1 MEPVVLSF
9 YYRRAAERAFVAG
22 ASWPATLL
30 NMLYFVGVVSASR
43 TCPVCPPMSA
53 MSGSP
58 LGGDGGSGE
67 TFRAPAGQGNFPT
80 PATPAGIMPFC
91 RGGAG
96 MNTPRLNRQGLA
108 PVTTKST
115 RRLPHWAAHQPLVPV
130 RDGQIG
136 AVALGHRGRV
146 GLDLLPSVA
155 GGIGAKRL
163 RGSMCTGEPPT
174 KAPKE
179 V

>member
-1 MEPVVLSF
+1 MGEGEHLPAFRAGSGSGGSAAGRQSRSSTYPPALCFVHLP
-9 YYRRAAERAFVAG
+9 RRAIA
-22 ASWPATLL
+22 
-30 NMLYFVGVVSASR
+30 
-43 TCPVCPPMSA
+43 
-53 MSGSP
+53 
-58 LGGDGGSGE
+58 
-67 TFRAPAGQGNFPT
+67 
-80 PATPAGIMPFC
+80 I
-91 RGGAG
+91 
-96 MNTPRLNRQGLA
+96 PRLNRQGLA